1 MCMPSGLR
9 GVRRSSG
16 SRTTS
21 PLAAIRGCVEP
32 RNVVNMSV
40 KALVASEKA
49 LDAEVLAA
57 IKTGLK
63 VLELEADQAGE
74 LMHHLSAEQK
84 QEARV

>member
-1 MCMPSGLR
+1 
-9 GVRRSSG
+9 
-16 SRTTS
+16 
-21 PLAAIRGCVEP
+21 
-32 RNVVNMSV
+32 MSV